1 MYNSCHILKLLTFYH
16 IIYVF
21 SCFEIQLK
29 KLKNQVEFEK
39 KSSKILAQ
47 CRMILGGMY
56 IKKIKIYD

>member
-1 MYNSCHILKLLTFYH
+1 MCLLSF
-16 IIYVF
+16 VN
-21 SCFEIQLK
+21 FEIQLK

-56 IKKIKIYD
+56 IKN